1 MSSCSSL
8 ISLNYEDT
16 FERARGGSVKTKTR
30 KQTLALF
37 LSAAAFFSA
46 TWAISL
52 RCSGSF
58 TNLRIDSISSALPI
72 IGLPIFEIFLLYGI
86 FYDLIS
92 LLTYKAGYESTYDE
106 IPMYPGEHPPAGTP
120 KLSLRGK
127 LLFGYPLFLVVWAV
141 FAYVWADGFLC
152 K

>member
-1 MSSCSSL
+1 VL
-8 ISLNYEDT
+8 LNSLNYEDVL
-16 FERARGGSVKTKTR
+16 ERVRCGSMKTR
-30 KQTLALF
+30 KRILAFF

-52 RCSGSF
+52 QCSGSF
-58 TNLRIDSISSALPI
+58 SDLRIDSISYAVKI

-92 LLTYKAGYESTYDE
+92 LATYKAGYESTYDE
-106 IPMYPGEHPPAGTP
+106 IPMYPGEHPPPGTP

-127 LLFGYPLFLVVWAV
+127 FLIGYPLFLVIWAV
-141 FAYVWADGFLC
+141 FAYAWAESVFC
-152 K
+152 N